1 MELRTA
7 VYSGFFSDLSPEAA
21 IDELVRGGFYYTEL
35 DMVLGKVLLQRS
47 GTPEQIGKNLRD
59 YAADRGLTIPQ
70 GHLDEPDICTQ
81 EGLDLLKK
89 WLELFHGAGIHAA
102 VIHVNGVE
110 DLPFEEQLRL
120 RSRALETLVHHIE
133 GTDMVIC
140 VENLA
145 SKPMI
150 RTAQGINTLI
160 DAAGGGPHL
169 GICLDIGHLHR
180 CNCHGWANQ
189 TSTEFIQVAGSRLQ
203 ALHVH
208 DNLGDTDDHLFPLIK
223 KGLDWKEFMA
233 ALAGSGYTGLYNL
246 EIPGEASCPLEA
258 RRIKLR
264 YARALA
270 DYLLS
275 DSFIA

>member
-1 MELRTA
+1 MELRTS
-7 VYSGFFSDLSPEAA
+7 VYSGFFLDLSPEDA
-21 IDELVRGGFYYTEL
+21 IDELARSSFLYTEL
-35 DMVLGKVLLQRS
+35 DMGHSRVLLQRN
-47 GTPEQIGKNLRD
+47 GTPEQIGKDLRD

-70 GHLDEPDICTQ
+70 GHLDNLDICI
-81 EGLDLLKK
+81 EEDLDLLKK
-89 WLELFHGAGIHAA
+89 HLELFHGIGIHAA
-102 VIHVNGVE
+102 VIHANGVP

-169 GICLDIGHLHR
+169 GICLDIGHMHR
-180 CNCHGWANQ
+180 CNCHGWTNQ
-189 TSTEFIQVAGSRLQ
+189 TATEFIRTAGSRLQ

-208 DNLGDTDDHLFPLIK
+208 DNLGDTDDHLFPLIYN
-223 KGLDWKEFMA
+223 GLDWKEFMT
-233 ALAGSGYTGLYNL
+233 ALSASSYTGLYNL
-246 EIPGEASCPLEA
+246 EIPGESACPLEA

-264 YARALA
+264 YAKELA

-275 DSFIA
+275 DNFIA